1 MEKKLDDLFKEII
14 LFDTE
19 KHGKDLNLFEAGYL
33 DSFGYI
39 ELINT
44 LEEEFEIEISLEVIE
59 SGKLNS
65 FNKFL
70 KYIKNKSL

>member
-1 MEKKLDDLFKEII
+1 MKKKLNDLFKEIL
-14 LFDTE
+14 LFDAE
-19 KHGKDLNLFEAGYL
+19 KEGEDLNLFKAGYL

-59 SGKLNS
+59 SGELNS
-65 FNKFL
+65 YNKFL
-70 KYIKNKSL
+70 KYIKNESM